1 MDGFDRIPDALVLF
15 IFNSVSD
22 IKTLIRCRAVSKR
35 FNSLVPH
42 TESLL
47 LKVDRVVSSESGNTD
62 AALLT
67 FLRSILK
74 SLHNL
79 LSPKPHP
86 IQTRSL
92 PNSPAEILRGF
103 EKIKN
108 LEIELPSGDLK
119 LEKKAVVMWR
129 AEFGSTLRS
138 CIIFGFREIRTS
150 QSPMTRIPADFF
162 DVDFAGG
169 LKLRVVWT
177 ISALIAASV
186 RHYLLREVVKEH
198 DELERVVLK
207 DREGEGM
214 VLMDKEGLREFAE
227 GAEPQVTDNTEGM
240 AAAQDGLVGGEAE
253 GEGIWERINS
263 GRTTVPSVRMRM
275 RHMQKLELKGGAWM
289 DGATLVM
296 VRPTNSNK
304 AVEEDEVDKM
314 DAELALEAFGGG
326 VYGEAVQ
333 SLLNTRGYL
342 LEMNSF

>member
-79 LSPKPHP
+79 LLPKPHP

-92 PNSPAEILRGF
+92 LNSPAQILRGF

-177 ISALIAASV
+177 ISALIAASA
-186 RHYLLREVVKEH
+186 RHYLLKEVVKEH
-198 DELERVVLK
+198 GELERVVLK
-207 DREGEGM
+207 DREGEGT
-214 VLMDKEGLREFAE
+214 VVMDKEGLREFAE
-227 GAEPQVTDNTEGM
+227 GAEPQVSDNTEGM

-253 GEGIWERINS
+253 GEGGWERNNG

-296 VRPTNSNK
+296 VRPTSSNK
-304 AVEEDEVDKM
+304 TVEEDEVDKM